1 MRIKTLYLF
10 LFLVTGMHQ
19 LSAQNTSSYADIENR
34 FTKTELSQTDSL
46 AFKKAGFQKA
56 KSLFEFGDVYMSNSS
71 NVSNQ
76 AFVIKHVPDL
86 FYIPEGDTLNTDSV
100 MFLVNTMITNEKP
113 NSIDLTL
120 VDKDGTLG
128 HVFTST
134 KKLNF
139 KADII
144 IVKVPKNFGNSEE
157 KIWQVFLT
165 NPLFW

>member
-1 MRIKTLYLF
+1 MRIKTLYIF
-10 LFLVTGMHQ
+10 LILIIGIHQ

-34 FTKTELSQTDSL
+34 FTKTELTKTDSI

-56 KSLFEFGDVYMSNSS
+56 KSLFEYGDVYINNSS

-76 AFVIKHVPDL
+76 AYVIKRVPDL
-86 FYIPEGDTLNTDSV
+86 FYVSEGDTLNTDSV

-120 VDKDGTLG
+120 VDKEGTLG

-134 KKLNF
+134 KNLNF

-144 IVKVPKNFGNSEE
+144 IVKSPKNFGDSEE
-157 KIWQVFLT
+157 IIWQVFLT

>member
-1 MRIKTLYLF
+1 MRIITLYIF
-10 LFLVTGMHQ
+10 LIFGAGIHQ
-19 LSAQNTSSYADIENR
+19 LSAQNNSSYSEIEDR
-34 FTKTELSQTDSL
+34 FTKTVLTETDSL

-56 KSLFEFGDVYMSNSS
+56 KSLFEYGDVYISNSS

-76 AFVIKHVPDL
+76 AYVIKRIPDL
-86 FYIPEGDTLNTDSV
+86 FYIQEGDTLNIDSV

-113 NSIDLTL
+113 KSIDLTL
-120 VDKDGTLG
+120 VDKAGTLG

-134 KKLNF
+134 KNLNF

-144 IVKVPKNFGNSEE
+144 IVKVPKAFGDSEE

-165 NPLFW
+165 NPVFW